1 MPFAPDADPSAFS
14 AAPAV
19 FFDFDGTLV
28 NTIDSIRATGRR
40 ALMDYGLTEEEVGDV
55 NRIIGPAFPGA
66 FSEVYGLTEEDAAW
80 VTARYR
86 ELYREQGPEACAP
99 YPGIV
104 GLLDA
109 LRAQGRTAA
118 VVTCKLT
125 SLASAGA
132 EAHGYLDRFGLVMG
146 KADDTPTTKARLV
159 AAALAELGLA
169 PDQAVMVGD
178 RKNDME
184 GARANGVLALGVAYG
199 AGTAD
204 ELWEAGAQ
212 CVVDSVAALSDV
224 LLGRGTGKLL

>member
-1 MPFAPDADPSAFS
+1 MPFAPGVDADAF
-14 AAPAV
+14 ALAPAV
-19 FFDFDGTLV
+19 FFDFDGTLA
-28 NTIDSIRATGRR
+28 NTIDSIRATART
-40 ALMDYGLTEEEVGDV
+40 ALADFGLSDEETGDV

-66 FSEVYGLTEEDAAW
+66 FSEVYGMTEKDAAW
-80 VTARYR
+80 VTAHYR
-86 ELYREQGPEACAP
+86 EIYRAFGPEACAP

-146 KADDTPTTKARLV
+146 KADDTPTTKAQLV

-184 GARANGVLALGVAYG
+184 GARANGVLALGVTYG
-199 AGTAD
+199 AGSAP

-212 CVVDSVAALSDV
+212 CVVDSVDGLSRV
-224 LLGRGTGKLL
+224 LLER